1 MSKYFAVI
9 MPAVLGGVLYYA
21 YSTPGYVGSLV
32 RALIDPVLLPVMG
45 LARHM
50 FGGLLG

>member
-1 MSKYFAVI
+1 MSKYWAVVVPGALGAVI
-9 MPAVLGGVLYYA
+9 F
-21 YSTPGYVGSLV
+21 YSYSAPGYVGSFV
-32 RALIDPVLLPVMG
+32 RAIVDPILLPVVE

>member
-1 MSKYFAVI
+1 
-9 MPAVLGGVLYYA
+9 MPAVLGGVIYYA
-21 YSTPGYVGSLV
+21 YSTPGYVGSFV
-32 RALIDPVLLPVMG
+32 RGIVDPIIVPVME